1 MTKFGSG
8 RVPPDPAEQGIYD
21 AVARDDFGRPEFSGR
36 DWSGQAAGFL
46 SHNADTGQWCV
57 SPGDGTRDCVSSD
70 LVNPLDQQLGGE
82 NWQVVPV
89 SDFDAKFEA
98 FGAKL
103 PKRFQSKRKIPPQL
117 TFAAEDPAYAPECKE
132 ESDPGSEKFE
142 QTTMN
147 EVAKELKD
155 TDNPCGL
162 VFSTPKT
169 KKKKTGLP
177 PDSFFG
183 IPDINGFGDVFGS
196 DIDNEGEG
204 MSYYAWNLDD
214 VDGPGASGLT
224 PKTVNECASRE
235 IKRDF
240 ELAQWEREYQMSM
253 F

>member
-1 MTKFGSG
+1 
-8 RVPPDPAEQGIYD
+8 
-21 AVARDDFGRPEFSGR
+21 
-36 DWSGQAAGFL
+36 
-46 SHNADTGQWCV
+46 
-57 SPGDGTRDCVSSD
+57 
-70 LVNPLDQQLGGE
+70 
-82 NWQVVPV
+82 
-89 SDFDAKFEA
+89 
-98 FGAKL
+98 
-103 PKRFQSKRKIPPQL
+103 
-117 TFAAEDPAYAPECKE
+117 
-132 ESDPGSEKFE
+132 
-142 QTTMN
+142 MN

-224 PKTVNECASRE
+224 PKNSQR
-235 IKRDF
+235 R
-240 ELAQWEREYQMSM
+240 QS
-253 F
+253 